1 MDQPIGYVLRHP
13 DDAIAIPSPFPI
25 LLRIHLHFART
36 RVIHVLTAVIT
47 AKGEYMNT
55 STTEETGTTAATG
68 TGEQPKPTKKAR
80 VAPRKPN
87 VAPAKAKS
95 AHKATKGKPGKRAA
109 KQPPKGRQK
118 PAPAREG
125 TKTAKVLALLKRP
138 GGATAKE
145 LMKATGWQAHS
156 VRGFLSGTLGKKMGL
171 AVESTKREDGE
182 RQYKIAR

>member
-1 MDQPIGYVLRHP
+1 
-13 DDAIAIPSPFPI
+13 
-25 LLRIHLHFART
+25 
-36 RVIHVLTAVIT
+36 
-47 AKGEYMNT
+47 MNT
-55 STTEETGTTAATG
+55 SSTEETGTTPASA
-68 TGEQPKPTKKAR
+68 TGEQPKPNKKAR
-80 VAPRKPN
+80 VAARRPG
-87 VAPAKAKS
+87 VAPTNGKS
-95 AHKATKGKPGKRAA
+95 GHRATKGKPAKRAA
-109 KQPPKGRQK
+109 KQPPKPSQK

-125 TKTAKVLALLKRP
+125 TKTANVLTLLKRP

>member
-1 MDQPIGYVLRHP
+1 MTTS
-13 DDAIAIPSPFPI
+13 IPEGKANI
-25 LLRIHLHFART
+25 EA
-36 RVIHVLTAVIT
+36 TATVET
-47 AKGEYMNT
+47 AK
-55 STTEETGTTAATG
+55 A
-68 TGEQPKPTKKAR
+68 QKKAR
-80 VAPRKPN
+80 VAPRRAH
-87 VAPAKAKS
+87 VAPTKGKSDRKATS
-95 AHKATKGKPGKRAA
+95 AGKATKGKPGKRAA
-109 KQPPKGRQK
+109 KQPPKGRRK

-171 AVESTKREDGE
+171 ALESTKREDGE

>member
-1 MDQPIGYVLRHP
+1 M
-13 DDAIAIPSPFPI
+13 
-25 LLRIHLHFART
+25 
-36 RVIHVLTAVIT
+36 TALIT
-47 AKGEYMNT
+47 AKGDEHEYIDYGKNRHPPA
-55 STTEETGTTAATG
+55 TT

-87 VAPAKAKS
+87 VAATKDKS

-125 TKTAKVLALLKRP
+125 TKAAKVLALLKRP

-145 LMKATGWQAHS
+145 LMKATGWLAHS
-156 VRGFLSGTLGKKMGL
+156 VRRFLSGKLGKNMGLTLG
-171 AVESTKREDGE
+171 SNKREDGE
-182 RQYKIAR
+182 WLYKIVR

>member
-1 MDQPIGYVLRHP
+1 
-13 DDAIAIPSPFPI
+13 
-25 LLRIHLHFART
+25 
-36 RVIHVLTAVIT
+36 VIHVVTAVIT

-55 STTEETGTTAATG
+55 STTEETGAAPAAPTS
-68 TGEQPKPTKKAR
+68 EQPKPTRKAR
-80 VAPRKPN
+80 IAPRRAH
-87 VAPAKAKS
+87 VAPAKSKS

-109 KQPPKGRQK
+109 KQPRNARQK

-125 TKTAKVLALLKRP
+125 TKTAKVLDLLKRP

-145 LMKATGWQAHS
+145 LVKATGWQAHS